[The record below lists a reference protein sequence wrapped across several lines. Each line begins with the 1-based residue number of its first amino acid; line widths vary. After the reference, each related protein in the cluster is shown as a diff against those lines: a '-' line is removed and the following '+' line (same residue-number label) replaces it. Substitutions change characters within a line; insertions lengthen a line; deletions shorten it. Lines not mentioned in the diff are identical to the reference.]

1 MQDTKNRRKNK
12 IVIPVQVP
20 RIGNSV
26 KEKGLGIIM
35 KKVFSFVFA
44 VLISMCAFTACL
56 AEDAYGLYTTVM
68 DSVKDATAIEGTCQM
83 KVNVA
88 AGGMSMGMTI
98 DGNMQMI
105 KRSETDVD
113 MAMNL
118 SMNLGAL
125 SGGTTEMSM
134 YIKDGWQ
141 YTNTS
146 GIKTKQE
153 LSIDTS
159 ESESLDPEMLKK
171 LQDSL
176 ISFDKSLIV
185 SSKTEK
191 VNGGKKIS
199 FELDGQ
205 KIYEVYMKLLEES
218 LGEDFD
224 LDAFSG
230 LVNGDLGEDI
240 NFALSNVQY
249 SVVADKDNVMREASI
264 NLTVETGEDYKIEM
278 QIDLTG
284 LGFDSFTEIDF
295 PDDLDDYSEEGD
307 WFDDLDDDMYG
318 DYNFDDDIFGDY
330 DYGDDFNLFD
340 DMTF

>member
-1 MQDTKNRRKNK
+1 
-12 IVIPVQVP
+12 
-20 RIGNSV
+20 
-26 KEKGLGIIM
+26 M

-68 DSVKDATAIEGTCQM
+68 DSVKDATAIEGSCQM
-83 KVNVA
+83 KVNLA
-88 AGGMSMGMTI
+88 AGGMNMGMTI

-105 KRSETDVD
+105 KRSETDID

-118 SMNLGAL
+118 SMNLGAW
-125 SGGTTEMSM
+125 SGGTTEMSL

-141 YTNTS
+141 YMNTA
-146 GIKTKQE
+146 GVKTKQE
-153 LSIDTS
+153 LSYD
-159 ESESLDPEMLKK
+159 ESESLDPETLKK

-176 ISFDKSLIV
+176 VSFDKSWIV
-185 SSKTEK
+185 SSNTTK
-191 VNGGKKIS
+191 VDGGKKIS

-205 KIYEVYMKLLEES
+205 KIYEAYMELLKEN

-230 LVNGDLGEDI
+230 LVNGALDQDI
-240 NFALSNVQY
+240 NFTLSNVQY
-249 SVVADKDNVMREASI
+249 SVIADKDNVMREASI
-264 NLTVETGEDYKIEM
+264 SLTVETGEDYKVEM
-278 QIDLTG
+278 QIDLTD
-284 LGFDSFTEIDF
+284 LGFNSFTEIDF

-307 WFDDLDDDMYG
+307 WFDDLDDDIYGNYGLDDDLYG
-318 DYNFDDDIFGDY
+318 DYDL
-330 DYGDDFNLFD
+330 GDDFDLFD